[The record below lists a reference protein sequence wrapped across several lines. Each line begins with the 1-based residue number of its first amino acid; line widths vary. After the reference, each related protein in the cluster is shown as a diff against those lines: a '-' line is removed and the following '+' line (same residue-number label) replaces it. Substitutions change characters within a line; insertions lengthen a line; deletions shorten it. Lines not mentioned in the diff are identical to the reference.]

1 MYAKQVLDFFKKL
14 SIGNKAVNQELVD
27 AFYAET
33 NGGSDM
39 SKYSELLS
47 KAIEAIKGKQEEV
60 GIASMFSPG
69 GTSVQMEL
77 LDDLDDVELVSF
89 LIIR

>member
-1 MYAKQVLDFFKKL
+1 
-14 SIGNKAVNQELVD
+14 
-27 AFYAET
+27 
-33 NGGSDM
+33 M